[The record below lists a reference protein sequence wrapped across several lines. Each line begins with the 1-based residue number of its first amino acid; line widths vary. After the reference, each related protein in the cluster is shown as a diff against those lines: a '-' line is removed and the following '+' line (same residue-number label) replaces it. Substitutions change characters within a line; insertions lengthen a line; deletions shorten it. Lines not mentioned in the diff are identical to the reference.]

1 MSNPYPQQPQYPGA
15 APQYQAQP
23 QHQGA
28 PQPHGQMMP
37 AQGGGVAYAQHGQ
50 PALMGIQ
57 MKRRNPLGVWFGLPL
72 ITLGIYNLV
81 WYYSVHAELAKFDRR
96 RQISGGLALCA
107 LLFGWITLYIWPLV
121 SWIKLGGHIRNAQQ
135 AAGLQPTCSAGIGFL
150 LGCIGFGTL
159 YYQIQLN
166 KVVDRYNGAPTGAQ
180 VPLAA

>member
-81 WYYSVHAELAKFDRR
+81 WYYSVHAELANFDRR